1 MFLLISRFLYNHH
14 YISREMSDVID
25 RLTASSLLPTIDH
38 ISHVHGHVS
47 SQDWNSL
54 TVKQRTLNNGT
65 MMARK
70 CDSVRPPSVNYRVE
84 IHVSFCPV

>member
-1 MFLLISRFLYNHH
+1 MCLGISSFPCDHH

-38 ISHVHGHVS
+38 ISHVS

-54 TVKQRTLNNGT
+54 TVQQRTLNDGST
-65 MMARK
+65 MARK
-70 CDSVRPPSVNYRVE
+70 CDSVGPPSVN
-84 IHVSFCPV
+84 

>member
-1 MFLLISRFLYNHH
+1 MAYLFSIFQKLYLEYVDQQFPYNHH

-38 ISHVHGHVS
+38 ISHVS

-54 TVKQRTLNNGT
+54 TV
-65 MMARK
+65 
-70 CDSVRPPSVNYRVE
+70 
-84 IHVSFCPV
+84 